1 MPCLITI
8 TLSTAGADTG
18 LFNIYSDVTGY
29 DCPLVTGVSRASLLA
44 GYAMYNVP
52 DNATS
57 VRVESTGICNNHT
70 DISITSCPAPTPSP
84 TPTPTPTPSPTP
96 TPTPTPT
103 PSPSPVAPSPGP
115 TPSPTPTPTPSP
127 SPSPSPTPPCYSY
140 CLGYDA
146 SSCGTAC
153 DDARVNC

>member
-1 MPCLITI
+1 MPCSITI
-8 TLSTAGADTG
+8 TLPTAGADTG

-44 GYAMYNVP
+44 GYIMYNVP
-52 DNATS
+52 DDATS
-57 VRVESTGICNNHT
+57 VRVESTGICNNYV
-70 DISITSCPAPTPSP
+70 DIVITSCPAPTP
-84 TPTPTPTPSPTP
+84 TPTPTPTITPTPTLTP

-103 PSPSPVAPSPGP
+103 PSG
-115 TPSPTPTPTPSP
+115 PTPTPTPTP
-127 SPSPSPTPPCYSY
+127 TEPTPTPTPTPTPPCYSY